1 MVTNKFFDTTPPP
14 GDPGNTD
21 PADRPFLNFTRR
33 QRTAN
38 STLPIMPV
46 QPTANMANQLGQT
59 YERPPQPP
67 PPVAPGLGP
76 APDYSPPNM
85 RPATDPAIIRNY
97 PEGAAEYAPEFDTF
111 QVNKDAQQQ
120 ASTFQEIRS
129 AKQIFNQVSNIIQ
142 TEKVNLPQNKF
153 TELTTIADKYLSQTA
168 GYNSIDP
175 YEAGTLAMDE
185 VFIAL
190 GRMKPERVRDKN
202 ANVLWKDTWQN
213 ILSTNA
219 KRTEQFGSF
228 GGELA
233 FNEFRQVE
241 ALRNAPRAV
250 AETIF
255 LTSGLKMTGSIVK
268 SVLAKN
274 PVKQIGA
281 IKNAYQNKGFWGTV
295 RPKNW
300 LTYSN
305 VSKALKFE
313 MAEERYLIP
322 YSTGLVQQGYR
333 KAGLFN
339 PEEERLF
346 EEAMIAHRANFGD
359 SLADNIM
366 STISMPFLVNTTNP
380 HSSIKPFLEN
390 NITGTEFLGI
400 DVEPGEVLG
409 FLIGTGIIG
418 IPLEIGQN
426 AIRRILRGGARN
438 TIELA
443 NNKNFIPNG
452 RMSELP
458 EDIRQ
463 RYLSEEL
470 PKYVYKVER
479 TFGNAGVQDLPNQLS
494 NVHKSD
500 TRIINTPEATY
511 ANITDPQ
518 MPQNKKILDD
528 INRVFD
534 DLPEMTPVQRQEYL
548 SNPIVRMH
556 TNWQNTIYWNT
567 HQNAKNEIIDTSH
580 KLIKPLKETRTEL
593 SHRVAI
599 GEDPMGKISQEHL
612 SGFGRTA
619 DVKYRALGA
628 DLINALGY
636 QRASDEGMK
645 GGEGHKLELNN
656 IRTDRYETE
665 VNDINDR
672 TFHSYEEPETD
683 YQMMAG
689 PVVSNSFDAI
699 DALRIR
705 LNVDLDIVDDVAVR
719 KNFNKTLKANALY
732 NSWLQEYQNIIR
744 KKINAGTISKTDPK
758 VTFDAALRQNGL
770 YDLINPK
777 NNTEVK
783 FSEIYDLVRRNM
795 ISYEVRINDS
805 TFFKDDGTVLLKHK
819 FSKPKYINGKANY
832 YSKSAW
838 IKENDEGL
846 FDVYNITNTAKI
858 KKISVEQTAEDARQF
873 ADEYFVNV
881 IPNSLVGEMVM
892 SDSRLKRS
900 RTYNMYNTLGAADT
914 PNDEKILNLVHNHES
929 YGIYQTMTE
938 LIQKYP
944 DANLD
949 ELFDIT
955 DPANT
960 FAGAGKYMSQ
970 DEIANYVAEV
980 EKHKFLR
987 GHSNSLEMHFH
998 GADADGL
1005 GWARIKTV
1013 KQADGTDAISVSEIQ
1028 SWKSSRVKDT
1038 DRVDAAKIKEWRE
1051 FEDMTNE
1058 YLVRNSAVIKL
1069 ETQVRQAEISNSDDL
1084 QKLRLEL
1091 NNARADR
1098 NNYKNTVM
1106 WDHASKNNFWKNTL
1120 PEDSIQGM
1128 VYEKLDNTTARRKD
1142 KRRNIVV
1149 YLAQRKYDHRFDS
1162 AEQMNKKHPMA
1173 GTSLREFREILKKDF
1188 GLSNKKITDIEMGR
1202 LPNIQIPWVDGYMKL
1217 APDAPRLNEK
1227 TFNQMM
1233 AKMIMEYA
1241 RNNNITRILFDD
1253 SVSAVGSSIGLSPI
1267 DMNYIHRG
1275 DINGI
1280 LYTKYNPVPR
1290 TEETSFDDLIMEET
1304 FVNEPLYEI
1313 IPLGL
1318 NKFNSFKT
1326 ISNKDFDELADLQNV
1341 RNGLSDPT
1349 LNNFYNLEEGQKM
1362 KRLLAKHTYKSNM
1375 SEFIGDSPNDML
1387 SKYMQYLKRI
1397 HQSDAD
1403 AYTRMD
1409 PPKITWSQVKELFGG
1424 DIADA
1429 LKTDEMA
1436 RSNNVIRG
1444 KLMGAINFGKF
1455 KEGTDLS
1462 ATSNVRKRLEGAN
1475 QKHYSKIIY
1484 KTNFSSEAT
1493 NANSYVDVTKDS
1505 VPYFLKKQFDDLNYK
1520 GGLYEGVKTELVT
1533 TKYNVASRT
1542 PIIYKGEKEFID
1554 PFADNALTAKP
1565 LHNDEDILSMFKA
1578 YQNKKLEEG
1587 PGSSKH
1593 MEIVGDIINEMENSL
1608 KLLYKEFP
1616 ERNNTSISRKTPS
1629 QEYYTKAMSNGIKK
1643 YVYTN
1648 ESIKDLMKDL
1658 DNSIKVDDLD
1668 DMYAQ
1673 AQYNANQ
1680 DAFLYEDDP
1689 FYTPEPEPLEA
1700 DFKFIY
1706 SLGSRNQTLDAI
1718 TLELDG
1724 KPLTMLDIENITDFE
1739 VFRKTKSGV
1748 KASVQFFNDGKTVV
1762 NSYKNANI
1770 ADMFHEIGHLTVPK
1784 LKSFLDPDEYDNVLK
1799 YYNVK
1804 DGKWTR
1810 KNHEKFADDFMDYLS
1825 NPDSGFWKDASKS
1838 KIRRGFEYL
1847 ISFFKRL
1854 FGFTL
1859 NEHTGLSPE
1868 VKRFVYAVHKKV
1880 PDAGFS
1886 KFEKELGFPIDPE
1899 SKQIIDR
1906 IEASH
1911 ARKIAKIEKVENK
1924 LKERLSPESDGKGKK
1939 PDEPYVDEYEDGDDS
1954 YKILYNHFLPSH
1966 EETRTVGLMRQLE
1979 GARNSIISRNEQ
1991 WVKDTQKAVYKKYKI
2006 NPNNLTTNFDS
2017 YGDPNDTLDLY
2028 AALHGE
2034 RLVTDPKLI
2043 TANMQVINVGN
2054 RQYGIRTPL
2063 SPSEARDS
2071 LTEPWKRDMYNRVTV
2086 LRLEEEIE
2094 MLDFLSD
2101 TFRAVDDKTWDTVRL
2116 GFNAEIFFEK
2126 MMGIPNY
2133 FPRLWQ
2139 DKAGKKIVSGRRVAG
2154 PPPDFSKG
2162 RVNRT
2167 FIEMLVDN
2175 PEAGYEGLL
2184 PSTPD
2189 PASMMASRKIY
2200 GSSWR
2205 EMQVM
2210 MNTLNKFGLMK
2221 TKNDLLDQ
2229 GLDPKEIQKQWEV
2242 PKIGPT
2248 FEGML
2253 VPSGKADVAFTPEIY
2268 VPRNVSTFLNN
2279 IFDADPPVPMLDEA
2293 NTINMFGK
2301 QIKVAF
2307 APLQHID
2314 MYYRGLGSSTAGA
2327 VFETF
2332 VPSNLTNPKRV
2343 AQGIYRGITTP
2354 ISLASDILL
2363 SNLPVTGKIW
2373 RNKLAKQLVS
2383 DKPVNPVL
2391 KGSAG
2396 EVTFR
2401 MLEEQGAG
2409 VKGDRGIISSVN
2421 RNIEEFR
2428 KANPTLFDKFGPKR
2442 LTKELSNL
2450 NNFFQGGLF
2459 EGTYRYAQI
2468 SAIKNYVLPYS
2479 ARVNKDFTPQQHA
2492 AWAATYSN
2500 TQFSTLGLFQEW
2512 IKGANAQKAFNLA
2525 IFSRIENTA
2534 LLNQGIEMLGMRFLR
2549 PEPGAKGLKKIP
2561 IKMSKKRSAFFIKNF
2576 LGFYISFWII
2586 GNLQNSGAEIFKH
2599 GPPKDMDDY
2608 VDNYLMKDDQLLPL
2622 QKSINE
2628 DSFLPYEYNSKF
2640 MAPKAGY
2647 FGRNGLPVYVD
2658 QVGQMD
2664 TIFRWMSPIDALWGR
2679 TGVPIQTIK
2688 RQVDKETFFGQP
2700 FEGKYMWLTQLIA
2713 DTSLPWMAQNALNLS
2728 AQKYPK
2734 MQQYVATSEKRLG
2747 TKGVMGQ
2754 FFVNFRAMNNE
2765 QVKQYALDQ
2774 YKKEFVTP
2782 QDTFLGSM
2790 PDKWSFLN
2798 RKQREDILN
2807 AYPNIRAELKLR
2819 EEEQPALDR
2828 FQANP
2833 EIEKGVALNTFT
2845 ARLENDRTAK
2855 QIGVINEFVNDLGR
2869 FGSEAFLTAQLLRG
2883 SDVEYRKLEILKDE
2897 LKALD
2902 NDFYAGKEAVK
2913 IFLKLEDYEPDDAD
2927 ENTQAM
2933 TEYYENMKRFT
2944 SEESGIFMIE
2954 DWLDFRDNKF
2964 YPSLTEG
2971 QRSWIE
2977 DNFAPSNVPYLDEY
2991 NDWIAEGYEL
3001 GIPRQY
3007 FEVKAFWQDKLKELL
3022 ELREQLPSEKYID

>member
-1 MVTNKFFDTTPPP
+1 MRQRDFFDTTPPP
-14 GDPGNTD
+14 SDPGNIN
-21 PADRPFLNFTRR
+21 PEDRPFLNFSKRQQTR
-33 QRTAN
+33 Q
-38 STLPIMPV
+38 STLPTM
-46 QPTANMANQLGQT
+46 
-59 YERPPQPP
+59 PP
-67 PPVAPGLGP
+67 PTPMGP
-76 APDYSPPNM
+76 PPNT
-85 RPATDPAIIRNY
+85 RISTDPEMQRVYGDQAL
-97 PEGAAEYAPEFDTF
+97 EYAPEFDTF

-120 ASTFQEIRS
+120 ASAFQEIQS
-129 AKQIFNQVSNIIQ
+129 TKQIFNQVNSIVQ
-142 TEKVNLPQNKF
+142 SEKVNLPQNKF

-168 GYNSIDP
+168 GYNKIDP

-233 FNEFRQVE
+233 FNEFKQVE
-241 ALRNAPRAV
+241 GIRNAPRAV
-250 AETIF
+250 AEMIF

-274 PVKQIGA
+274 PVKQVKA

-305 VSKALKFE
+305 VGKAVKFE

-322 YSTGLVQQGYR
+322 YSTGLVQQGYYR
-333 KAGLFN
+333 AGLFSA
-339 PEEERLF
+339 EEERLF

-359 SLADNIM
+359 SLAGNIM
-366 STISMPFLVNTTNP
+366 ATASMPYLVNTTNP
-380 HSSIKPFLEN
+380 HSTIKPFLEN
-390 NITGTEFLGI
+390 NITGTQFLGI
-400 DVEPGEVLG
+400 DVEPGEALG

-418 IPLEIGQN
+418 IPFEIGQN
-426 AIRRILRGGARN
+426 VVRRILRGGARN
-438 TIELA
+438 TTELA
-443 NNKNFIPNG
+443 NNTNFIPNG

-458 EDIRQ
+458 ADIRQ
-463 RYLSEEL
+463 KYLSEEL

-556 TNWQNTIYWNT
+556 TNWQNTIYWNS

-580 KLIKPLKETRTEL
+580 KLIKPLKESRTEL

-612 SGFGRTA
+612 AGFGRTQ
-619 DVKYRALGA
+619 DVKLRSLGA
-628 DLINALGY
+628 NLINALGY
-636 QRASDEGMK
+636 QRASDAGIK

-656 IRTDRYETE
+656 IRSDRYETE
-665 VNDINDR
+665 INDINDR
-672 TFHSYEEPETD
+672 TFHSYEEPDTD
-683 YQMMAG
+683 YQMMAS

-699 DALRIR
+699 EALRIR
-705 LNVDLDIVDDVAVR
+705 LNVDLDIVDDIAVR
-719 KNFNKTLKANALY
+719 KNFNKTLKANSLY
-732 NSWLQEYQNIIR
+732 NSWLQEYQNIIK
-744 KKINAGTISKTDPK
+744 KKINDGNVAKTDPK

-770 YDLINPK
+770 YDQINPK
-777 NNTEVK
+777 NTKDVS

-805 TFFKDDGTVLLKHK
+805 SFLKEDGTVLLKHK

-838 IKENDEGL
+838 IKENDQGL
-846 FDVYNITNTAKI
+846 FDVYNITDMGKI
-858 KKISVEQTAEDARQF
+858 KKISLEQTVEDARQF

-881 IPNSLVGEMVM
+881 IPNSLVGEMVS

-900 RTYNMYNTLGAADT
+900 MTYNSYNTLGVNDT

-944 DANLD
+944 EADLD
-949 ELFDIT
+949 ELFDIS

-960 FAGAGKYMSQ
+960 FTGAGQYMST
-970 DEIANYVAEV
+970 DEIANYASEIQ
-980 EKHKFLR
+980 KHNFLR
-987 GHSNSLEMHFH
+987 GHSNKLEMHFH

-1013 KQADGTDAISVSEIQ
+1013 TQADGTRAISVSEIQ
-1028 SWKSSRVKDT
+1028 SWKSSRVKET
-1038 DRVDAAKIKEWRE
+1038 DRVDVAKIKEWRE

-1069 ETQVRQAEISNSDDL
+1069 DTQIRKAKRSSMTQPNLE
-1084 QKLRLEL
+1084 KLEL
-1091 NNARADR
+1091 ELKNAKASR

-1120 PEDSIQGM
+1120 PEDSFQGM
-1128 VYEKLDNTTARRKD
+1128 VYDELDRTKPTRTAR
-1142 KRRNIVV
+1142 RRNIVT
-1149 YLAQRKYDHRFDS
+1149 YLSQRSYDHRFDS
-1162 AEQMNKKHPMA
+1162 AEQMRKKHPMA
-1173 GTSLREFREILKKDF
+1173 GTSLKEFREILKKDL
-1188 GLSNKKITDIEMGR
+1188 GLSSKKINDIEMGR
-1202 LPNIQIPWVDGYMKL
+1202 LPNIQIPWIDGYMKV

-1241 RNNNITRILFDD
+1241 RNNNMTRILFDD
-1253 SVSAVGSSIGLSPI
+1253 SVSAVGSSIGLTTTN
-1267 DMNYIHRG
+1267 MNYIHRG

-1280 LYTKYNPVPR
+1280 LYTKYNPKKALR
-1290 TEETSFDDLIMEET
+1290 EDLDFEDLINEET
-1304 FVNEPLYEI
+1304 FIKEPLYEI
-1313 IPLGL
+1313 IPIGL
-1318 NKFNSFKT
+1318 SINNAFKT
-1326 ISNKDFDELADLQNV
+1326 ISTKDWDELTEIQQV
-1341 RNGLSDPT
+1341 RNGVSDPT
-1349 LNNFYNLEEGQKM
+1349 LREFENTTDGKKF
-1362 KRLLAKHTYKSNM
+1362 KRLLRRHTFKANM
-1375 SEFIGDSPNDML
+1375 TSFMGDSPNEML
-1387 SKYMQYLKRI
+1387 SNYMGYLKDI
-1397 HQSDAD
+1397 DESFDAP
-1403 AYTRMD
+1403 YTGRAI
-1409 PPKITWSQVKELFGG
+1409 PKITWSQVKELYGG
-1424 DIADA
+1424 DVADA

-1436 RSNNVIRG
+1436 RSNNEIRG
-1444 KLMGAINFGKF
+1444 RLFGAINFGKF
-1455 KEGTDLS
+1455 KEETDLS

-1505 VPYFLKKQFDDLNYK
+1505 VPYFIKKQFDDLNYK

-1533 TKYNVASRT
+1533 TKYDVSSRT
-1542 PIIYKGEKEFID
+1542 PALYKSDSPNFIREPDAVQKE
-1554 PFADNALTAKP
+1554 
-1565 LHNDEDILSMFKA
+1565 LHNDEDILSIFKT
-1578 YQNKKLEEG
+1578 YRKRKMEEG
-1587 PGSSKH
+1587 RDSSVH
-1593 MEIVGDIINEMENSL
+1593 MEIVKDVINEMEKSL
-1608 KLLYKEFP
+1608 RLLYKEFP
-1616 ERNNTSISRKTPS
+1616 ERNNTSFSRNTPT

-1643 YVYTN
+1643 YNYTN
-1648 ESIKDLMKDL
+1648 ESINNLM
-1658 DNSIKVDDLD
+1658 DDLD
-1668 DMYAQ
+1668 TSMKTDDADLMYDQ
-1673 AQYNANQ
+1673 AQYNDNQ
-1680 DAFLYEDDP
+1680 DAFLNADDP
-1689 FYTPEPEPLEA
+1689 FYTPEPTQIETDA
-1700 DFKFIY
+1700 KFIY
-1706 SLGSRNQTLDAI
+1706 STQTANRTLDAI

-1784 LKSFLDPDEYDNVLK
+1784 LKSFLNTDEYDNVLK

-1847 ISFFKRL
+1847 ISLFKRL

-1859 NEHTGLSPE
+1859 NEGTGLSPE

-1880 PDAGFS
+1880 PDEGFS

-1906 IEASH
+1906 IETSH
-1911 ARKIAKIEKVENK
+1911 ARKIAKIERVENK
-1924 LKERLSPESDGKGKK
+1924 LKEKLSPESDGKGKK

-1954 YKILYNHFLPSH
+1954 YKVLYNHFLPSH

-1991 WVKDTQKAVYKKYKI
+1991 WVKDTQKSVYKKYKI
-2006 NPNNLTTNFDS
+2006 NTNNLTTNFDS

-2139 DKAGKKIVSGRRVAG
+2139 DKAGAKIVSGRRVAG
-2154 PPPDFSKG
+2154 PAPRFTKG

-2175 PEAGYEGLL
+2175 PEANYEGLL

-2229 GLDPKEIQKQWEV
+2229 GLDPKDIQNQWEV

-2279 IFDADPPVPMLDEA
+2279 MFDADPPVPGLGVSDK
-2293 NTINMFGK
+2293 INMFGK
-2301 QIKVAF
+2301 QIKVAL

-2343 AQGIYRGITTP
+2343 AQGIYRGISTP
-2354 ISLASDILL
+2354 ISLASDILI
-2363 SNLPVTGKIW
+2363 SNLPITGKIW

-2383 DKPVNPVL
+2383 DQAVNPVL

-2396 EVTFR
+2396 EVTFK

-2421 RNIEEFR
+2421 RNIEEFK

-2442 LTKELSNL
+2442 LAKELSNL

-2534 LLNQGIEMLGMRFLR
+2534 LLNQGFEALGMRFLR
-2549 PEPGAKGLKKIP
+2549 PEPGAKGLNKIP
-2561 IKMSKKRSAFFIKNF
+2561 VKMSKKRSAFFLKNF
-2576 LGFYISFWII
+2576 LGFYITFWII

-2640 MAPKAGY
+2640 MSPKAGY
-2647 FGRNGLPVYVD
+2647 FGRNGLPVYMD

-2664 TIFRWMSPIDALWGR
+2664 TIFRWMSPVDALWGR
-2679 TGVPIQTIK
+2679 TGVPIQTVK
-2688 RQVDKETFFGQP
+2688 RQTDKETFFGQP

-2713 DTSLPWMAQNALNLS
+2713 DTSLPWMAQNALNLT

-2747 TKGVMGQ
+2747 EKGIGGQ
-2754 FFVNFRAMNNE
+2754 FFINFRAMNNE
-2765 QVKQYALDQ
+2765 QVKEYALEQ

-2790 PDKWSFLN
+2790 PDKWALLN
-2798 RKQREDILN
+2798 TKQKDDILN
-2807 AYPNIRAELKLR
+2807 AYPNIQAELKLR
-2819 EEEQPALDR
+2819 DQEQYALDR

-2869 FGSEAFLTAQLLRG
+2869 FGSEAFFTAQLLRD

-2897 LKALD
+2897 LKALN

-2913 IFLKLEDYEPDDAD
+2913 IFLKLDDYEPTETD
-2927 ENTQAM
+2927 ENTEAM

-2954 DWLDFRDNKF
+2954 DWLEFRDNKF

-2971 QRSWIE
+2971 QRSWIQ

-2991 NDWIAEGYEL
+2991 NDWITEGYDL

-3022 ELREQLPSEKYID
+3022 ELREQLPADKYIDK